1 MTKVKVLIVEDEI
14 ITAMA
19 LKEDLKKLGYKICSI
34 ATSGKKAIEIV
45 EKEQPDVVL
54 MDVRLR
60 GEMDGVEAAK
70 EIRTRF
76 GVPSIFRTGYPDEK
90 IKERAG
96 ITEPYEVLIKP
107 VQSLVVKESIDKVL
121 QKETRSQV

>member
-1 MTKVKVLIVEDEI
+1 MITKVKVLIVEDEI

-19 LKEDLKKLGYKICSI
+19 LKEDLERLGFEVCSI
-34 ATSGKKAIEIV
+34 ITSAKKAIEMV

-76 GVPSIFRTGYPDEK
+76 GVPSIFTTGYPNEG

-96 ITEPYEVLIKP
+96 ITESYEVLIKP
-107 VQSLVVKESIDKVL
+107 VQSHVVKESIDKVL
-121 QKETRSQV
+121 QKET